1 MIRLRYCVFCGS
13 SRGTRPDY
21 AEAART
27 LGHELGRRGI
37 DLVYGGGDIGLM
49 GILADSAMEAGAH
62 VIGVIPRA
70 LVNRE
75 VAHDGLDEL
84 RVVDSMHERKALMV
98 ELADGFI
105 ALPGGL
111 GTFEELFE
119 VLTWAQLGVHRKP
132 CALVDVCGYFDELRA
147 MLDRAVNEGF
157 IAADHRGFLLVD
169 TSAERVLDAMVSFRA
184 PQVEGWLDRSS
195 T

>member
-1 MIRLRYCVFCGS
+1 MGRLRYCVFCGS
-13 SRGTRPDY
+13 SRGTRPEY
-21 AEAART
+21 AEAARA

-37 DLVYGGGDIGLM
+37 DLVYGGGNIGLM
-49 GILADSAMEAGAH
+49 GVVADSAIEAGAR

-70 LVNRE
+70 LVDRE
-75 VAHDGLDEL
+75 VAHDGLHEL
-84 RVVDSMHERKALMV
+84 RVVESMHERKAMMA

-105 ALPGGL
+105 ALPGGF

-132 CALVDVCGYFDELRA
+132 CALVDVCGYFDELKST
-147 MLDRAVNEGF
+147 LDRAVNEGF
-157 IAADHRGFLLVD
+157 LAAAHRGFLLAE
-169 TSAERVLDAMVSFRA
+169 TSPERVIEAMASFR
-184 PQVEGWLDRSS
+184 PPRVEGWLDRSS